1 VHHQYISHF
10 QRNKSGIELDSLATY
25 KELECNITGRTATMA
40 GMFSLSDK
48 DGNLWQIVGDS
59 IPETF
64 DRVEFSLNFG
74 G

>member
-1 VHHQYISHF
+1 
-10 QRNKSGIELDSLATY
+10 
-25 KELECNITGRTATMA
+25 MA

-64 DRVEFSLNFG
+64 DTVEFSLNFG